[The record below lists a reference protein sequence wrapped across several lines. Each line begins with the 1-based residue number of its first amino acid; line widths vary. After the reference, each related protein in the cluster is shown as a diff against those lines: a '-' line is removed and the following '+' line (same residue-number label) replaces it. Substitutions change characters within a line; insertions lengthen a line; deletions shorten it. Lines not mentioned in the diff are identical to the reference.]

1 MRLIVLILLL
11 SISNA
16 YAICEQSMSRSK
28 IVVAGGSITEIVYF
42 LGMEDKL
49 VGVDITSNF
58 PKEAKKLK
66 SIGYLRN
73 LSIEGILS
81 LSPGLVLAEEDIGP
95 PIIINQLRKTSIDLR
110 IIKEKN
116 NLNGIR
122 NKIMCVSKILNTSLD
137 ENEDFIELEK
147 KLHMVRKLKKINSE
161 KIKKILLILMMRGAS
176 PVVAGKNTSGQ
187 GFIDMIGH
195 ENSMNDLNGWKPVS
209 SEEIIKKNPDYIIIT
224 KRAFKNFSSLDQ
236 FLSVPGI
243 SSTLAAKK
251 KNIIV
256 KDGMSMLG
264 FGPRTIN
271 VALDIDKKIGD

>member
-1 MRLIVLILLL
+1 MRFIILILLL

-95 PIIINQLRKTSIDLR
+95 PIIVNQLRKTSIDLR
-110 IIKEKN
+110 IIKEKYD
-116 NLNGIR
+116 LNGIH
-122 NKIMCVSKILNTSLD
+122 NKILCVSKILDASLD
-137 ENEDFIELEK
+137 DNENYVKFK
-147 KLHMVRKLKKINSE
+147 NKFNRVKKLKKNNS
-161 KIKKILLILMMRGAS
+161 KKILLILMMRGSS

-187 GFIDMIGH
+187 GFIDMTGH
-195 ENSMNDLNGWKPVS
+195 ENSMSDLNGWKPVS

-236 FLSVPGI
+236 FLSIPGI
-243 SSTLAAKK
+243 SSTIAAKK

-271 VALDIDKKIGD
+271 VALEIDKKIGD

>member
-1 MRLIVLILLL
+1 MRLIILILFL

-95 PIIINQLRKTSIDLR
+95 PIIVNQLRKTSIDLR

-116 NLNGIR
+116 NLNGIH
-122 NKIMCVSKILNTSLD
+122 NKIVCISKILNTSL
-137 ENEDFIELEK
+137 EDNKDYVELQK
-147 KLHMVRKLKKINSE
+147 KLYRVRNLKKINSK
-161 KIKKILLILMMRGAS
+161 KIKKILLILMMRGSS

-187 GFIDMIGH
+187 GFIEMIGH
-195 ENSMNDLNGWKPVS
+195 ENSMKNLNGWKPVS

>member
-122 NKIMCVSKILNTSLD
+122 NKIMCISKILNTSLD
-137 ENEDFIELEK
+137 ENEDFIEFEN

-236 FLSVPGI
+236 FLSIPGI

>member
-1 MRLIVLILLL
+1 MRIIYLILLL

-95 PIIINQLRKTSIDLR
+95 PIIVNQLRKTSIDLR

-116 NLNGIR
+116 NLNGIHD
-122 NKIMCVSKILNTSLD
+122 KIVCISKILNTSL
-137 ENEDFIELEK
+137 EDNKDYIELQK
-147 KLHMVRKLKKINSE
+147 KLYRVRNLKKINSK
-161 KIKKILLILMMRGAS
+161 KIKKILLILMMRGSS

-187 GFIDMIGH
+187 GFIEMIGH
-195 ENSMNDLNGWKPVS
+195 ENSMKNLNGWKPVS

-224 KRAFKNFSSLDQ
+224 KRAFKSFSSLDQ
-236 FLSVPGI
+236 FLSIPGI

>member
-1 MRLIVLILLL
+1 MRIIYLILLL

-95 PIIINQLRKTSIDLR
+95 PIIVNQLRKTSIDLR

-116 NLNGIR
+116 NLNGIH
-122 NKIMCVSKILNTSLD
+122 NKILCISKILNTSL
-137 ENEDFIELEK
+137 EDNKDYVELQK
-147 KLHMVRKLKKINSE
+147 KLYRVRNLKKINSK
-161 KIKKILLILMMRGAS
+161 KIKKILLILMMRGSS

-187 GFIDMIGH
+187 GFIEMIGH
-195 ENSMNDLNGWKPVS
+195 ENSMKNLNGWKPVS

-224 KRAFKNFSSLDQ
+224 KRAFKSFSSLDQ
-236 FLSVPGI
+236 FLSIPGI

>member
-122 NKIMCVSKILNTSLD
+122 NKIMCISKILNTSLD
-137 ENEDFIELEK
+137 ENEDFIEFED

-236 FLSVPGI
+236 FLSIPGI

>member
-95 PIIINQLRKTSIDLR
+95 PIIVNQLRKTSIDLR

-116 NLNGIR
+116 NLNGIH
-122 NKIMCVSKILNTSLD
+122 NKIVCISKILNTSL
-137 ENEDFIELEK
+137 EDNKDYVELQK
-147 KLHMVRKLKKINSE
+147 KLYRVRNLKKINSK
-161 KIKKILLILMMRGAS
+161 KIKKILLILMMRGSS

-187 GFIDMIGH
+187 GFIEMIGH
-195 ENSMNDLNGWKPVS
+195 ENSMKNLNGWKPVS

-224 KRAFKNFSSLDQ
+224 KRAFKSFSSLDQ
-236 FLSVPGI
+236 FLSIPGI

-264 FGPRTIN
+264 FGPRTVN

>member
-1 MRLIVLILLL
+1 MRFIVLILFL

-16 YAICEQSMSRSK
+16 YAICKPSMFRSK

-58 PKEAKKLK
+58 PKKAKKLK

-81 LSPGLVLAEEDIGP
+81 LSPELVLAEEDIGP
-95 PIIINQLRKTSIDLR
+95 PIVVNQLRKTSIDLR
-110 IIKEKN
+110 IIKEKYD
-116 NLNGIR
+116 LNGIH
-122 NKIMCVSKILNTSLD
+122 NKILCVSKILDAALD
-137 ENEDFIELEK
+137 DNENYVKFK
-147 KLHMVRKLKKINSE
+147 NKFNRVKKLKKNNS
-161 KIKKILLILMMRGAS
+161 KKILLILMMRGSS

-187 GFIDMIGH
+187 GFIDMTGH
-195 ENSMNDLNGWKPVS
+195 ENSMSDLNGWKPVS

-236 FLSVPGI
+236 FLSIPGI
-243 SSTLAAKK
+243 SSTIAAKK

-271 VALDIDKKIGD
+271 VALEIDKKIGD

>member
-1 MRLIVLILLL
+1 MRIIYLILLL

-95 PIIINQLRKTSIDLR
+95 PIIVNQLRKTSIDLR

-116 NLNGIR
+116 NLNGIH
-122 NKIMCVSKILNTSLD
+122 NKIMCISRILNTNLD
-137 ENEDFIELEK
+137 ENEDGTDLWLGMRQVFELGK
-147 KLHMVRKLKKINSE
+147 KYMY
-161 KIKKILLILMMRGAS
+161 
-176 PVVAGKNTSGQ
+176 P
-187 GFIDMIGH
+187 
-195 ENSMNDLNGWKPVS
+195 
-209 SEEIIKKNPDYIIIT
+209 
-224 KRAFKNFSSLDQ
+224 
-236 FLSVPGI
+236 
-243 SSTLAAKK
+243 
-251 KNIIV
+251 
-256 KDGMSMLG
+256 
-264 FGPRTIN
+264 
-271 VALDIDKKIGD
+271 

>member
-1 MRLIVLILLL
+1 MRLIILILFL

-95 PIIINQLRKTSIDLR
+95 PIIVNQLRKTSIDLR

-116 NLNGIR
+116 NLNGIHD
-122 NKIMCVSKILNTSLD
+122 KIVCISKILNTSLD
-137 ENEDFIELEK
+137 ENEDYVELQK
-147 KLHMVRKLKKINSE
+147 KLYRVRNLKKINSK
-161 KIKKILLILMMRGAS
+161 KIKKILLILMMRGSS

-187 GFIDMIGH
+187 GFIEMIGH
-195 ENSMNDLNGWKPVS
+195 ENSMKNLNGWKPVS

-224 KRAFKNFSSLDQ
+224 KRAFKSFSSLDQ
-236 FLSVPGI
+236 FLSIPGI

>member
-1 MRLIVLILLL
+1 MRIIYLILLL

-95 PIIINQLRKTSIDLR
+95 PIIVNQLRKTSIDLR

-116 NLNGIR
+116 NLNGIH
-122 NKIMCVSKILNTSLD
+122 NKIVCISKILNTSL
-137 ENEDFIELEK
+137 EDNKDYVELQK
-147 KLHMVRKLKKINSE
+147 KLYRVRNLKKINSK
-161 KIKKILLILMMRGAS
+161 KIKKILLILMMRGSS

-187 GFIDMIGH
+187 GFIEMIGH
-195 ENSMNDLNGWKPVS
+195 ENSMKNLNGWKPVS

-224 KRAFKNFSSLDQ
+224 KRAFKSFSSLDQ
-236 FLSVPGI
+236 FLSIPGI

-271 VALDIDKKIGD
+271 VALDINKKIGD

>member
-95 PIIINQLRKTSIDLR
+95 PIIVNQLRKTSIDLR

-122 NKIMCVSKILNTSLD
+122 NKIMCISKILNTSLD
-137 ENEDFIELEK
+137 ENEDFIEFEN

-224 KRAFKNFSSLDQ
+224 KRAFKSFSSLDQ
-236 FLSVPGI
+236 FLSIPGI

>member
-1 MRLIVLILLL
+1 MRIIYLILLL

-95 PIIINQLRKTSIDLR
+95 PIIVNQLRKTSIDLR

-116 NLNGIR
+116 NLNGIH
-122 NKIMCVSKILNTSLD
+122 NKIVCISKILNTSL
-137 ENEDFIELEK
+137 EDNKDYVELQK
-147 KLHMVRKLKKINSE
+147 KLYRVRNLKKINSK
-161 KIKKILLILMMRGAS
+161 KIKKILLILMMRGSS

-187 GFIDMIGH
+187 GFIEMIGH
-195 ENSMNDLNGWKPVS
+195 ENSMKNLNGWKPVS

-224 KRAFKNFSSLDQ
+224 KRAFKSFSSLDQ
-236 FLSVPGI
+236 FLSIPGI

>member
-122 NKIMCVSKILNTSLD
+122 NKIMCISKILNTSLD
-137 ENEDFIELEK
+137 ENEDFIELEN
-147 KLHMVRKLKKINSE
+147 KLHMVKKLKKINSE

-236 FLSVPGI
+236 FLSIPGI

>member
-95 PIIINQLRKTSIDLR
+95 PIIVNQLRKTSIDLR

-122 NKIMCVSKILNTSLD
+122 NKIMCISKILNTSLD
-137 ENEDFIELEK
+137 ENEDFIEFEN

-236 FLSVPGI
+236 FLSIPGI

>member
-1 MRLIVLILLL
+1 MRIIFLILLL

-95 PIIINQLRKTSIDLR
+95 PIIVNQLRKTSIDLR
-110 IIKEKN
+110 IIKEKYD
-116 NLNGIR
+116 LNGIH
-122 NKIMCVSKILNTSLD
+122 NKILCVSKILDASLD
-137 ENEDFIELEK
+137 DNENYVKFK
-147 KLHMVRKLKKINSE
+147 NKLNRVKKLKKNNS
-161 KIKKILLILMMRGAS
+161 KKILLILMMRGSS

-187 GFIDMIGH
+187 GFIDMTGH
-195 ENSMNDLNGWKPVS
+195 ENSMSDLNGWKPVS

-236 FLSVPGI
+236 FLSIPGI
-243 SSTLAAKK
+243 SSTIAAKK

-271 VALDIDKKIGD
+271 VALEIDKKIGD

>member
-1 MRLIVLILLL
+1 MRIIYLILLL

-95 PIIINQLRKTSIDLR
+95 PIIVNQLRKTSIDLR
-110 IIKEKN
+110 IIKEKYD
-116 NLNGIR
+116 LNGIH
-122 NKIMCVSKILNTSLD
+122 NKILCVSKILDASLD
-137 ENEDFIELEK
+137 DNENYVKFK
-147 KLHMVRKLKKINSE
+147 NKLNRVKKLKKNNS
-161 KIKKILLILMMRGAS
+161 KKILLILMMRGSS

-187 GFIDMIGH
+187 GFIDMTGH
-195 ENSMNDLNGWKPVS
+195 ENSMSDLNGWKPVS

-236 FLSVPGI
+236 FLSIPGI
-243 SSTLAAKK
+243 SSTIAAKK

-271 VALDIDKKIGD
+271 VALDIDKNIGD

>member
-1 MRLIVLILLL
+1 MRIIFLILLL

-122 NKIMCVSKILNTSLD
+122 NKIMCISKILNTSLD
-137 ENEDFIELEK
+137 ENEDFIEFEN

-243 SSTLAAKK
+243 SSTQAAKK

>member
-1 MRLIVLILLL
+1 MRLIILILFL

-95 PIIINQLRKTSIDLR
+95 PIIVNQLRKTSIDLR

-116 NLNGIR
+116 NLNGIN
-122 NKIMCVSKILNTSLD
+122 NKIVCISKILNTSL
-137 ENEDFIELEK
+137 EDNKDYVELQK
-147 KLHMVRKLKKINSE
+147 KLYRVRNLKKINSK
-161 KIKKILLILMMRGAS
+161 KIKKILLILMMRGSS

-187 GFIDMIGH
+187 GFIEMIGH
-195 ENSMNDLNGWKPVS
+195 ENSMKNLNGWKPVS

-224 KRAFKNFSSLDQ
+224 KRAFKSFSSLDQ
-236 FLSVPGI
+236 FLSIPGI

>member
-1 MRLIVLILLL
+1 MRLIILILFL

-95 PIIINQLRKTSIDLR
+95 PIIVNQLRKTSIDLR

-116 NLNGIR
+116 NLNGIH
-122 NKIMCVSKILNTSLD
+122 NKIVCISKILNTSL
-137 ENEDFIELEK
+137 EDNKDYVELQK
-147 KLHMVRKLKKINSE
+147 KLYRVRNLKKINSK
-161 KIKKILLILMMRGAS
+161 KIKKILLILMMRGSS

-187 GFIDMIGH
+187 GFIEMIGH
-195 ENSMNDLNGWKPVS
+195 ENSMKNLNGWKPVS

-224 KRAFKNFSSLDQ
+224 KRAFKSFSSLDQ
-236 FLSVPGI
+236 FLSIPGI

>member
-1 MRLIVLILLL
+1 MRIIYLILLL

-95 PIIINQLRKTSIDLR
+95 PIIVNQLRKTSIDLR

-116 NLNGIR
+116 NLNGIH
-122 NKIMCVSKILNTSLD
+122 NKIVCISKILNTSLD
-137 ENEDFIELEK
+137 ENEDYVELQK
-147 KLHMVRKLKKINSE
+147 KLYRVRNLKKINSK
-161 KIKKILLILMMRGAS
+161 KIKKILLILMMRGSS

-187 GFIDMIGH
+187 GFIEMIGH
-195 ENSMNDLNGWKPVS
+195 ENSMKNLNGWKPVS

-224 KRAFKNFSSLDQ
+224 KRAFKSFSSLDQ
-236 FLSVPGI
+236 FLSIPGI

>member
-1 MRLIVLILLL
+1 MRLIILILFL

-42 LGMEDKL
+42 LGVEDKL

-58 PKEAKKLK
+58 PVEAKKLK

-95 PIIINQLRKTSIDLR
+95 PIIVNQLRKTSIDLR

-122 NKIMCVSKILNTSLD
+122 NKIMCISKILNTSL
-137 ENEDFIELEK
+137 EDNKDYVELQK
-147 KLHMVRKLKKINSE
+147 KLYRVRNLKKINSK
-161 KIKKILLILMMRGAS
+161 KIKKILLILMMRGSS

-187 GFIDMIGH
+187 GFINMIGH
-195 ENSMNDLNGWKPVS
+195 ENSMSDLNGWKPVS

-224 KRAFKNFSSLDQ
+224 KRAFKSFSSLDQ
-236 FLSVPGI
+236 FLSIPGI

>member
-1 MRLIVLILLL
+1 MRFIILILLL

-95 PIIINQLRKTSIDLR
+95 PIIVNQLRKTSIDLR
-110 IIKEKN
+110 IIKEKYD
-116 NLNGIR
+116 LNGIH
-122 NKIMCVSKILNTSLD
+122 NKILCVSKILDASLD
-137 ENEDFIELEK
+137 DNENYVKFK
-147 KLHMVRKLKKINSE
+147 NKFNRVKKLKKNNS
-161 KIKKILLILMMRGAS
+161 KKILLILMMRGSS

-187 GFIDMIGH
+187 GFIDMTGH
-195 ENSMNDLNGWKPVS
+195 ENSMSDLNGWKPVS

-236 FLSVPGI
+236 FLSIPGI
-243 SSTLAAKK
+243 SSTIAAKK

-271 VALDIDKKIGD
+271 VALEIDKKIGE

>member
-1 MRLIVLILLL
+1 MRLIILILFL

-95 PIIINQLRKTSIDLR
+95 PIIVNQLRKTSIDLR

-116 NLNGIR
+116 NLNGIH
-122 NKIMCVSKILNTSLD
+122 NKIVCISKILNTSLE
-137 ENEDFIELEK
+137 ENEDYVELQK
-147 KLHMVRKLKKINSE
+147 KLYRVRNLKKINSK
-161 KIKKILLILMMRGAS
+161 KIKKILLILMMRGSS

-187 GFIDMIGH
+187 GFIEMIGH
-195 ENSMNDLNGWKPVS
+195 ENSMKNLNGWKPVS

-236 FLSVPGI
+236 FLNIPGI

-271 VALDIDKKIGD
+271 VAFDIDKKIGD

>member
-11 SISNA
+11 SLSNA

-95 PIIINQLRKTSIDLR
+95 PIIVNQLRKTSIDLR
-110 IIKEKN
+110 IIKEKYD
-116 NLNGIR
+116 LNGIN
-122 NKIMCVSKILNTSLD
+122 NKILCVSKILDASLD
-137 ENEDFIELEK
+137 DNENYVKFK
-147 KLHMVRKLKKINSE
+147 NKLNRVKKLKKNNS
-161 KIKKILLILMMRGAS
+161 KKILLILMMRGSS

-187 GFIDMIGH
+187 GFIDMTGH
-195 ENSMNDLNGWKPVS
+195 KNSMSDLNGWKPVS

-224 KRAFKNFSSLDQ
+224 KRAFKSFSSLDQ
-236 FLSVPGI
+236 FLSIPGI

>member
-1 MRLIVLILLL
+1 MRIIYLILLL

-95 PIIINQLRKTSIDLR
+95 PIIVNQLRKTSIDLR

-116 NLNGIR
+116 NLNGIH
-122 NKIMCVSKILNTSLD
+122 NKILCISKILNTSLD
-137 ENEDFIELEK
+137 ENEDYVELQK
-147 KLHMVRKLKKINSE
+147 KLYRVRNLKKINSK
-161 KIKKILLILMMRGAS
+161 KIKKILLILMMRGSS

-187 GFIDMIGH
+187 GFIEMIGH
-195 ENSMNDLNGWKPVS
+195 ENSMKNLNGWKPVS

-224 KRAFKNFSSLDQ
+224 KRAFKSFSSLDQ
-236 FLSVPGI
+236 FLSIPGI

>member
-122 NKIMCVSKILNTSLD
+122 NKIMCISKILNTSLD
-137 ENEDFIELEK
+137 ENEDFIEFEN

-243 SSTLAAKK
+243 SSTQAAKK

>member
-1 MRLIVLILLL
+1 MRIIYLILLL

-95 PIIINQLRKTSIDLR
+95 PIIVNQLRKTSIDLR

-116 NLNGIR
+116 NLNGIH
-122 NKIMCVSKILNTSLD
+122 NKIVCISKILNTSLKD
-137 ENEDFIELEK
+137 NKDYVELQK
-147 KLHMVRKLKKINSE
+147 KLYRVRNLKKINSK
-161 KIKKILLILMMRGAS
+161 KIKKILLILMMRGSS

-187 GFIDMIGH
+187 GFIEMIGH
-195 ENSMNDLNGWKPVS
+195 ENSMKNLNGWKPVS

-224 KRAFKNFSSLDQ
+224 KRAFKSFSSLDQ
-236 FLSVPGI
+236 FLSIPGI

>member
-1 MRLIVLILLL
+1 MRIIYLILLL

-95 PIIINQLRKTSIDLR
+95 PIIVNQLRKTSIDLR

-116 NLNGIR
+116 NLNGIN
-122 NKIMCVSKILNTSLD
+122 NKIVCISKILNTSL
-137 ENEDFIELEK
+137 EDNKDYVELQK
-147 KLHMVRKLKKINSE
+147 KLYRVRNLKKINSK
-161 KIKKILLILMMRGAS
+161 KIKKILLILMMRGSS

-187 GFIDMIGH
+187 GFIEMIGH
-195 ENSMNDLNGWKPVS
+195 ENSMKNLNGWKPVS

-224 KRAFKNFSSLDQ
+224 KRAFKSFSSLDQ
-236 FLSVPGI
+236 FLSIPGI

>member
-1 MRLIVLILLL
+1 MRLIILILFL

-122 NKIMCVSKILNTSLD
+122 NKIMCISKILNTSLD
-137 ENEDFIELEK
+137 ENEDFIEFEN
-147 KLHMVRKLKKINSE
+147 KLHTVRKLKKINSE

>member
-95 PIIINQLRKTSIDLR
+95 PIIVNQLRKTSIDLR

-116 NLNGIR
+116 NLNGIH
-122 NKIMCVSKILNTSLD
+122 NKIVCISKILNTSL
-137 ENEDFIELEK
+137 EDNKDYVELQK
-147 KLHMVRKLKKINSE
+147 KLYRVKNLKKINSK
-161 KIKKILLILMMRGAS
+161 KIKKILLILMMRGSS

-195 ENSMNDLNGWKPVS
+195 KNSMNDLNGWKPVS

-224 KRAFKNFSSLDQ
+224 KRAFKSFSSLDQ
-236 FLSVPGI
+236 FLSIPGI

>member
-1 MRLIVLILLL
+1 MRFIVLILLL

-95 PIIINQLRKTSIDLR
+95 PIIVNQLRKTSIDLR
-110 IIKEKN
+110 IIKEKYD
-116 NLNGIR
+116 LNGIH
-122 NKIMCVSKILNTSLD
+122 NKILCVSKILDASLD
-137 ENEDFIELEK
+137 DNENYVKFK
-147 KLHMVRKLKKINSE
+147 NKFNRVKKLKKNNS
-161 KIKKILLILMMRGAS
+161 KKILLILMMRGSS

-187 GFIDMIGH
+187 GFIDMTGH
-195 ENSMNDLNGWKPVS
+195 ENSMSDLNGWKPVS

-236 FLSVPGI
+236 FLSIPGI
-243 SSTLAAKK
+243 SSTIAAKK

-271 VALDIDKKIGD
+271 VALEIDKNIGD

>member
-1 MRLIVLILLL
+1 MRIIYLILLL

-95 PIIINQLRKTSIDLR
+95 PIIVNQLRKTSIDLR

-116 NLNGIR
+116 NLNGIH
-122 NKIMCVSKILNTSLD
+122 NKIVCISKILNTSL
-137 ENEDFIELEK
+137 EDNKDYVELQK
-147 KLHMVRKLKKINSE
+147 KLYRVSNLKKINSK
-161 KIKKILLILMMRGAS
+161 KIKKILLILMMRGSS

-187 GFIDMIGH
+187 GFIEMIGH
-195 ENSMNDLNGWKPVS
+195 ENSMKNLNGWKPVS

-224 KRAFKNFSSLDQ
+224 KRAFKSFSSLDQ
-236 FLSVPGI
+236 FLSIPGI

>member
-1 MRLIVLILLL
+1 MRIIYLILLL

-122 NKIMCVSKILNTSLD
+122 NKIMCISKILNTSLD
-137 ENEDFIELEK
+137 ENEDFIEFEN

-236 FLSVPGI
+236 FLSIPGI

>member
-122 NKIMCVSKILNTSLD
+122 NKIMCISKILNTSLD
-137 ENEDFIELEK
+137 ENEDFIELEN

>member
-95 PIIINQLRKTSIDLR
+95 PIIVNQLRKTSIDLR

-116 NLNGIR
+116 NLNGIH
-122 NKIMCVSKILNTSLD
+122 NKIVCISKILNTSL
-137 ENEDFIELEK
+137 EDNKDYVELQK
-147 KLHMVRKLKKINSE
+147 KLYRVRNLKKINSK
-161 KIKKILLILMMRGAS
+161 KIKKILLILMMRGSS

-195 ENSMNDLNGWKPVS
+195 ENSMKNLNGWKPVS

-224 KRAFKNFSSLDQ
+224 KRAFKSFSSLDQ
-236 FLSVPGI
+236 FLSIPGI

>member
-1 MRLIVLILLL
+1 MRIIYLILLL

-95 PIIINQLRKTSIDLR
+95 PIIVNQLRKTSIDLR
-110 IIKEKN
+110 IIKEKYD
-116 NLNGIR
+116 LNGIHK
-122 NKIMCVSKILNTSLD
+122 KILCVSKILDASLD
-137 ENEDFIELEK
+137 DNENYVKFK
-147 KLHMVRKLKKINSE
+147 NKLHRVRKLKKNN
-161 KIKKILLILMMRGAS
+161 IKKILLILMMRGTS

-187 GFIDMIGH
+187 GFINMIGH
-195 ENSMNDLNGWKPVS
+195 ENSMSDLNGWKPVS
-209 SEEIIKKNPDYIIIT
+209 SEEIIEKNPDYIIIT

-236 FLSVPGI
+236 FLNIPGI